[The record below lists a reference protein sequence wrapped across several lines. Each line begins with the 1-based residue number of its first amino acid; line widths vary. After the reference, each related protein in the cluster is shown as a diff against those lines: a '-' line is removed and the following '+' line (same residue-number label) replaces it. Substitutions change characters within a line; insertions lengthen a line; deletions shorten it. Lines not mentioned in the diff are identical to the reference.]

1 MNTNEEIEYK
11 IALAE
16 VDDVLKFTD
25 KEIVDKIPQS
35 FKDFIKQNK
44 DTNYITNINPY
55 LPINSQNIKDET
67 KSIIALIYRSY
78 IATEDEKKKFA
89 EQDKITLE
97 KYEEEL
103 KEKYSVENVFKKRK
117 MKQQKETAIIVKEEN
132 GIWNKIKN
140 FLKNIFKKSNG
151 KY

>member
-16 VDDVLKFTD
+16 VDDILKFTD

-97 KYEEEL
+97 
-103 KEKYSVENVFKKRK
+103 
-117 MKQQKETAIIVKEEN
+117 
-132 GIWNKIKN
+132 
-140 FLKNIFKKSNG
+140 FLKM
-151 KY
+151 